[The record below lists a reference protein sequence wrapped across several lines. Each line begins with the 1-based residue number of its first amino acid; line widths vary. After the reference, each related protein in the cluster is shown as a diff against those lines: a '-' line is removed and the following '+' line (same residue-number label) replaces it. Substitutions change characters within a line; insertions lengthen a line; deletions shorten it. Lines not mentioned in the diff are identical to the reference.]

1 MNNPLTPQEYRRL
14 VADLEAC
21 QRLIRVLIDEEPAI
35 RNVQLRAIESDE
47 RTTRELAR
55 LLNHLQQWVERFD
68 TRT

>member
-1 MNNPLTPQEYRRL
+1 MNNRLSNDDRRKLT
-14 VADLEAC
+14 ADLEAC
-21 QRLIRVLIDEEPAI
+21 QRLIRILIDEEPAI